1 MKKKYPDSLIKE
13 AHFLAFSGEIPNEDI
28 AKYLRLTKNELKYVL
43 YTLKPKPTIDEMY
56 IEQFEQDIERNY
68 KLLKKEKELT
78 ITESFLDFFT
88 LEEYKWLL
96 LNK

>member
-1 MKKKYPDSLIKE
+1 MEKKYPDSLVKE

-43 YTLKPKPTIDEMY
+43 YTLKPKEKPKPK
-56 IEQFEQDIERNY
+56 ER
-68 KLLKKEKELT
+68 T

-88 LEEYKWLL
+88 LEEYK
-96 LNK
+96 